1 MNTRT
6 SAITNNTKA
15 IVNTHTTLR
24 AVISATLFTTLIIT
38 QSAGAY
44 AQPLRESEITK
55 KQKIEKAAVVT
66 STATFGA
73 LAGGPLGFAVGLISG
88 AFINDFSSKQ
98 DAKKLAREESILTI
112 NDLETTVIAQEIK
125 VEKLEKI
132 AHQKLQLKI
141 QFDTGSDTLTTSD
154 EKNLATLSEVLHD
167 DSTLNVRL
175 DGYTDPR
182 GTDEY
187 NNVLSLER
195 AKSVA
200 AILEDY
206 GINPERIDINGHG
219 SKHVPNLLSA
229 TDYTE
234 YRRVD
239 IETYTPEEKVN
250 RNDGFTHVAVFD

>member
-1 MNTRT
+1 M
-6 SAITNNTKA
+6 
-15 IVNTHTTLR
+15 NTHTGAIANKTKTTTYSPTTRR
-24 AVISATLFTTLIIT
+24 AAMSATLFTTLIMA

-44 AQPLRESEITK
+44 TQPLHKPETTQ
-55 KQKIEKAAVVT
+55 KQKIENAAVVT
-66 STATFGA
+66 STATLGA

-88 AFINDFSSKQ
+88 AIIHDFSSKQ
-98 DAKKLAREESILTI
+98 DAKKIAQEESMLTI
-112 NDLETTVIAQEIK
+112 SELETTVIAQEIK

-141 QFDTGSDTLTTSD
+141 QFDTGSDTLATSD
-154 EKNLATLSEVLHD
+154 EKNLAAFSDVLHD
-167 DSTLNVRL
+167 DATLNVRL

-219 SKHVPNLLSA
+219 SKHVPNMLST

-239 IETYTPEEKVN
+239 IKTYRPKEK
-250 RNDGFTHVAVFD
+250 DTHHDKLTHVAVFN

>member
-1 MNTRT
+1 MNTP
-6 SAITNNTKA
+6 TNA
-15 IVNTHTTLR
+15 IVNNTNSTTRAQTTLR
-24 AVISATLFTTLIIT
+24 AAISATLFITLIMT
-38 QSAGAY
+38 QSANAY
-44 AQPLRESEITK
+44 AQPLREPDTNK
-55 KQKIEKAAVVT
+55 KQKIEKVAVVT

-73 LAGGPLGFAVGLISG
+73 LAGGPLGFAVGLLSG

-98 DAKKLAREESILTI
+98 DAKKIAQEESILTI
-112 NDLETTVIAQEIK
+112 NELETTVIAQEIK

-141 QFDTGSDTLTTSD
+141 KFDTGSDTLTTSD
-154 EKNLATLSEVLHD
+154 EENLAALSEILHD

-239 IETYTPEEKVN
+239 IETYTPEEQIN
-250 RNDGFTHVAVFD
+250 HQDDFTHVAIFD

>member
-6 SAITNNTKA
+6 GAIAKNTKA
-15 IVNTHTTLR
+15 TTYTQTTLK
-24 AVISATLFTTLIIT
+24 AAISTTLLTTLIMA

-44 AQPLRESEITK
+44 AQPLREPEATK
-55 KQKIEKAAVVT
+55 KQQIEKAAVVT

-98 DAKKLAREESILTI
+98 DAKKIAQAESMLTI
-112 NDLETTVIAQEIK
+112 SELETTVIAQEIK
-125 VEKLEKI
+125 VEELEKI

-154 EKNLATLSEVLHD
+154 EENLAALSEILHD
-167 DSTLNVRL
+167 DATLNVRL

-219 SKHVPNLLSA
+219 SKYVPNILSS

-239 IETYTPEEKVN
+239 IETYMPEERDN
-250 RNDGFTHVAVFD
+250 TNDSFTHVAVFD

>member
-1 MNTRT
+1 MNT
-6 SAITNNTKA
+6 SINANENSTKA
-15 IVNTHTTLR
+15 TTNAQTTLR
-24 AVISATLFTTLIIT
+24 TAISATLFITFIMT
-38 QSAGAY
+38 QSASAY
-44 AQPLRESEITK
+44 AQPLRESETNK

-98 DAKKLAREESILTI
+98 DAKKLAQEESILTI
-112 NDLETTVIAQEIK
+112 NELETTVIAQEIK

-141 QFDTGSDTLTTSD
+141 KFDTGSDTLTTSD
-154 EKNLATLSEVLHD
+154 EENLAALSEILHD

-206 GINPERIDINGHG
+206 GINPERIKINGHG
-219 SKHVPNLLSA
+219 SKHVPNILSA

-239 IETYTPEEKVN
+239 IETYTPEEKAN
-250 RNDGFTHVAVFD
+250 SDDGFAHVAVFD